1 MPGLPPLI
9 EEDVRLLNSV
19 LDELLRKSQ
28 AASALVIDKGGPVI
42 DQRGTVEQFDM
53 TTIAALAA
61 GSFCATQAI
70 AERLGEANF
79 ATIYQQGENFSV
91 LFCNIDDNAL
101 LIVIFKADLSAGA
114 VKYFAAESVRQIAR
128 QMQRAQDRAP
138 GESLDLVSENT
149 LDVTPV
155 FGKKREN

>member
-9 EEDVRLLNSV
+9 LEDVQV
-19 LDELLRKSQ
+19 LDRALDQLLQKSE
-28 AASALVIDKGGPVI
+28 ATTALIIDKGGPI
-42 DQRGTVEQFDM
+42 ISQRGLVDQFDT

-79 ATIYQQGENFSV
+79 TCIYQQGERFSL

-101 LIVIFKADLSAGA
+101 LIVIFRAELSAGA
-114 VKYFAAESVRQIAR
+114 VKYYAAETVPQIAG
-128 QMQRAQDRAP
+128 QLQRAQERAP
-138 GESLDLVSENT
+138 GESLDLVSENV
-149 LDVTPV
+149 LDVSSV
-155 FGKKREN
+155 FGRKRAN